1 MRRQGGLLIAFGYA
15 VLLFEALRM
24 GLAWWNGEL
33 TEFGLEQGMLVAAVP
48 LLAWVAWQVRRPLRR
63 RPPAP

>member
-1 MRRQGGLLIAFGYA
+1 MRRHGGLLIAFGYA

-48 LLAWVAWQVRRPLRR
+48 LLAWVGWRLRW
-63 RPPAP
+63 PPAP